1 MDGDYKMT
9 SLTNIYIFSQKFNKH
24 MYKLML
30 IVYFSPKHDK
40 SYRNKV
46 NRKECKI
53 IATTGS
59 IPMAEC
65 RKEMV

>member
-1 MDGDYKMT
+1 
-9 SLTNIYIFSQKFNKH
+9 

-59 IPMAEC
+59 VPMAKC